1 MLFRQKSSL
10 SQGENFMKFRTTIQV
25 LLITLLIAVIVT
37 GTIAVWKS
45 GPVPALMATV
55 SWNG

>member
-10 SQGENFMKFRTTIQV
+10 SQGEHFMKFRIAIEV
-25 LLITLLIAVIVT
+25 LVITLLIAVVVT
-37 GTIAVWKS
+37 GTIAVWNS
-45 GPVPALMATV
+45 VPVPARMATV